1 MKMYVYNLDWNNF
14 KKCLQENDI
23 VILGI
28 SSSSDILNGLF
39 KGSLVKLNRIANPKW
54 VIGIMEKDEFY
65 LNSKMKKAGNLT
77 PIIYIYKNQKLLKEV
92 YGFKD
97 YKRIYDEI
105 ELEKAA

>member
-1 MKMYVYNLDWNNF
+1 MYVYNLDWSNF

-28 SSSSDILNGLF
+28 SSNSDILNGLF
-39 KGSLVKLNRIANPKW
+39 KGSLVKLNRISNPQW

-65 LNSKMKKAGNLT
+65 VNSKIKKTKTLT
-77 PIIYIYKNQKLLKEV
+77 PTIYVFRNQKLIKEI

-105 ELEKAA
+105 EIEKVA